1 MSGDPL
7 VTVATFLHRGEA
19 EVASASLRSAG
30 IEAMIVA
37 DDEGGLSPG
46 FFTEHRVRLVVH
58 RDRSTEAALLLEEDV
73 AGEGGE

>member
-1 MSGDPL
+1 MSDDPL

-19 EVASASLRSAG
+19 EVAAAGLRAG
-30 IEAMIVA
+30 GVEALVIA

-58 RDRSTEAALLLEEDV
+58 RDHADRAGTLLAEQ
-73 AGEGGE
+73 EGG